1 MSTTVAGRAVF
12 TNPNPVEKPKAEE
25 KTVAEQDEIE
35 EEDIPEQQ
43 DDDDDN
49 YTDEEFADASNSRP
63 KSKNQTAEK
72 EAKPA

>member
-1 MSTTVAGRAVF
+1 MKAGSD
-12 TNPNPVEKPKAEE
+12 N
-25 KTVAEQDEIE
+25 DEIE

-63 KSKNQTAEK
+63 KSKN
-72 EAKPA
+72 